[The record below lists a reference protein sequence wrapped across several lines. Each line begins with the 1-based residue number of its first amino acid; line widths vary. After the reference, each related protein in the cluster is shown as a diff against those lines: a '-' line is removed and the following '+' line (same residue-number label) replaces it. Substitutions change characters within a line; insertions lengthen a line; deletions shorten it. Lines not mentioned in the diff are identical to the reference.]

1 MFFLLWIEL
10 KNNLKLIYSHHEPL
24 VGIKHKTINDLE
36 LAFNTIKNI
45 FLIEQDLD
53 FTFEETVLI
62 INNFNLSFF
71 NLSGFKKLNGAQ
83 ITNDNITYIL
93 NSLKANVEKYE
104 EKKSILHIFNTKYFL
119 DKKNIENLPI
129 GLFGDFY
136 SHELSFV

>member
-1 MFFLLWIEL
+1 M
-10 KNNLKLIYSHHEPL
+10 
-24 VGIKHKTINDLE
+24 
-36 LAFNTIKNI
+36 
-45 FLIEQDLD
+45 
-53 FTFEETVLI
+53 
-62 INNFNLSFF
+62 SFF

-136 SHELSFV
+136 SHELSFCLINKNDYKNLINIFNKCNLRVKKLLIKSFVEGAYTSQKIIQVHFFKFN